1 MHPYGKDGISL
12 SHNQYI
18 GVVALLLI
26 TAIVALVFLFPPLFS
41 GTSAGTPLPA
51 NLTIAGSTTI
61 QPISEFLAADFMA
74 HHPDVRVVVE
84 GGGSGAGIARTVDGT
99 AEIGAASRSLE
110 AAERE
115 QYPNLVVHPIGGSG
129 VVLIAGSGYPSD
141 EISCDEAAL
150 LYNTVSEDLTAM
162 PHLSEVRA
170 VIQRS
175 DSSGTEEIFAQWLYG
190 TAAKNLDASL
200 PTADTGKY
208 GTIQQIEAEGS
219 AGVLKAVADNPG
231 AIGFVDVGYAEGA
244 AQVHLLRVIDRGSDL
259 ALPSP
264 GTSFREAIL
273 GELAHRDDEEQTY
286 IQALTRPLNYLTNGT
301 PTGAQAAFIQFA
313 TSKEAERYFKD
324 VGYFSIREIRDAMG
338 IGA

>member
-1 MHPYGKDGISL
+1 
-12 SHNQYI
+12 
-18 GVVALLLI
+18 
-26 TAIVALVFLFPPLFS
+26 
-41 GTSAGTPLPA
+41 
-51 NLTIAGSTTI
+51 
-61 QPISEFLAADFMA
+61 
-74 HHPDVRVVVE
+74 
-84 GGGSGAGIARTVDGT
+84 
-99 AEIGAASRSLE
+99 
-110 AAERE
+110 
-115 QYPNLVVHPIGGSG
+115 
-129 VVLIAGSGYPSD
+129 
-141 EISCDEAAL
+141 
-150 LYNTVSEDLTAM
+150 VSEDLTAM

-190 TAAKNLDASL
+190 TAAKNLDSSL

-231 AIGFVDVGYAEGA
+231 AIGFVDVGYAEGV